1 VTVVSN
7 NQLLLISFIMAIGVA
22 ALCAWFADH
31 YHHRVGLWAV
41 LGFLFGVPG
50 LVGMFCSWYC
60 QAAARR
66 KNRDAQIWA
75 LAGFVLGLFAVFVMW
90 LLPSAG
96 PPQRPPMPR
105 RPRAGRS
112 PGGTDLVGRGKVSDG
127 RDVTVR
133 GHDDEADDVIDGEA
147 DED

>member
-1 VTVVSN
+1 MTVVSG
-7 NQLLLISFIMAIGVA
+7 NQLLLISLIMAIGVA

-75 LAGFVLGLFAVFVMW
+75 VAGFVLGLFAVLVMW
-90 LLPSAG
+90 LLPSVG
-96 PPQRPPMPR
+96 PPQRPSLPR
-105 RPRAGRS
+105 RPRAIGQ
-112 PGGTDLVGRGKVSDG
+112 PGDDDVVGRDKVGDG
-127 RDVTVR
+127 RDIT
-133 GHDDEADDVIDGEA
+133 GSANDDEGDNVIDGEA